1 MKDTDTPMFITRS
14 TQEMYERYLREQELL
29 RRDPSYFNAIVF
41 DEPIRPLADLD
52 KPMTDIHRQF
62 MVELVDMADR
72 CVVNT
77 IIDAAR
83 EAGVTHLYL
92 IDKKFVVDA
101 IQEKLERMN
110 DDERRY

>member
-1 MKDTDTPMFITRS
+1 MKNADAPMFITRS
-14 TQEMYERYLREQELL
+14 AQEMYERYLREQELL
-29 RRDPSYFNAIVF
+29 RRDPPYFNVIVF

-52 KPMTDIHRQF
+52 KPMTEIHRQF
-62 MVELVDMADR
+62 MIELVDMADR
-72 CVVNT
+72 CVVNA

-101 IQEKLERMN
+101 IQEKLERMKE
-110 DDERRY
+110 DEER